1 MHEEEMS
8 KILVYLKGFTEDER
22 LRLAQI
28 TALWLASG
36 QIPASTLRVLIN
48 VRVYLSIF
56 PPFATFW
63 WKLFHWFSPWYFV
76 YRPEFILTII
86 DLLIENS
93 QTNFAKFFQEHQVK
107 DGLALN
113 FFLDILTTL
122 KAEKGS
128 AAVTTTIKKS
138 GLDSRLMEF
147 FPPINQ
153 QQTEEN
159 FAKTFQEKNLDEVV
173 NFRKQYA
180 ANTNRNVVYK
190 LIKEAIEDEKTPKE
204 IIIEIRDIN
213 DKNNISEQDT
223 LIMVIF

>member
-1 MHEEEMS
+1 M
-8 KILVYLKGFTEDER
+8 KI
-22 LRLAQI
+22 
-28 TALWLASG
+28 
-36 QIPASTLRVLIN
+36 
-48 VRVYLSIF
+48 
-56 PPFATFW
+56 
-63 WKLFHWFSPWYFV
+63 
-76 YRPEFILTII
+76 
-86 DLLIENS
+86 S
-93 QTNFAKFFQEHQVK
+93 QTNFAIFQEHQVK

-223 LIMVIF
+223 LIMVIFWTILCIEKGEKRMKFFTMRFFYQWKFDLMTWFFRFFH

>member
-1 MHEEEMS
+1 M
-8 KILVYLKGFTEDER
+8 
-22 LRLAQI
+22 
-28 TALWLASG
+28 
-36 QIPASTLRVLIN
+36 
-48 VRVYLSIF
+48 
-56 PPFATFW
+56 
-63 WKLFHWFSPWYFV
+63 
-76 YRPEFILTII
+76 
-86 DLLIENS
+86 
-93 QTNFAKFFQEHQVK
+93 
-107 DGLALN
+107 N

-223 LIMVIF
+223 LIMVIFQKIFSFERAKKGWNLFLWDFYLPMKIRSDDLIFLIFPYKE